1 MDCCQSNQEMHIYI
15 YIYIY
20 ARANP
25 CPLCTAFRAQCNM
38 SLVRNALTYTC
49 SASIHNKM
57 TKFFM
62 LAIRLVKIV
71 MLERERERFV
81 NFDIYFLYPKFS
93 SLSSI

>member
-1 MDCCQSNQEMHIYI
+1 MPESQKLWDGQWIVVKVIKRCI

-71 MLERERERFV
+71 MLEREREREREICEF
-81 NFDIYFLYPKFS
+81 
-93 SLSSI
+93 

>member
-1 MDCCQSNQEMHIYI
+1 MYICIYI
-15 YIYIY
+15 YTL
-20 ARANP
+20 ANP

-38 SLVRNALTYTC
+38 SLVRNAPTCTC

-71 MLERERERFV
+71 MLWRERFV
-81 NFDIYFLYPKFS
+81 NFDIYFLYPKFP
-93 SLSSI
+93 LSPLFRKCR